1 VVCEA
6 SRSFTCGQ
14 KAPVQ
19 DDIEREERVIEMEAT
34 PTRERLEEFEFL
46 ML

>member
-1 VVCEA
+1 V
-6 SRSFTCGQ
+6 RSIEILHLRP

-19 DDIEREERVIEMEAT
+19 DDIEREERVIEMEAP

-46 ML
+46 VL